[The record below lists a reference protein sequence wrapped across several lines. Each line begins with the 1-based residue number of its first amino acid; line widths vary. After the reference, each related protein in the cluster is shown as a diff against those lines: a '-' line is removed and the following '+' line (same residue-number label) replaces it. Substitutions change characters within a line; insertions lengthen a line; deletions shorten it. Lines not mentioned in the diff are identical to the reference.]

1 MRLQGAFDLSR
12 CTPHERHDRTFVARR
27 THRNGEPPFGTHGH
41 KNHPNLRQ
49 NHRPEDKPRHGN
61 PVAQVGG
68 YGEEYLPSHLI
79 KNRIPMKEE
88 RNIITMDG
96 QGNIFLPSDIGATAM
111 TEWEICELFGVIA
124 PTVRAGIK
132 ALCKSEVLNI
142 YDIKRIIRISDRY
155 SAEVY
160 NLRNDSRPCFPYRIV
175 RGGESPQGIIG
186 KDYTRAKRENDG
198 IRVGCFGRQAQQP
211 LESMMIYQHTNMQ
224 IYHYGDIY
232 CRFYSSFQRKAEQSF
247 PFTKAKQARG
257 FMSAKRSGGCAVS
270 R

>member
-1 MRLQGAFDLSR
+1 MRLQGTFDLSR
-12 CTPHERHDRTFVARR
+12 CTPHERHDRTFIARR
-27 THRNGEPPFGTHGH
+27 THRNRKPPFGTHEH

-49 NHRPEDKPRHGN
+49 NHRPKDKPRHGN

-96 QGNIFLPSDIGATAM
+96 QGNIFLPNDIGATAM

-132 ALCKSEVLNI
+132 ALCKSGVLSI
-142 YDIKRIIRISDRY
+142 YDIKRIIRLSDRY

-160 NLRNDSRPCFPYRIV
+160 NLETIAALAFRIESFGAARFVFICSILNIQSQEIPSMVLEKQFRPMVSCCM
-175 RGGESPQGIIG
+175 
-186 KDYTRAKRENDG
+186 
-198 IRVGCFGRQAQQP
+198 RVHWNLCILR
-211 LESMMIYQHTNMQ
+211 
-224 IYHYGDIY
+224 
-232 CRFYSSFQRKAEQSF
+232 QRK
-247 PFTKAKQARG
+247 RCVL
-257 FMSAKRSGGCAVS
+257 RLV
-270 R
+270 